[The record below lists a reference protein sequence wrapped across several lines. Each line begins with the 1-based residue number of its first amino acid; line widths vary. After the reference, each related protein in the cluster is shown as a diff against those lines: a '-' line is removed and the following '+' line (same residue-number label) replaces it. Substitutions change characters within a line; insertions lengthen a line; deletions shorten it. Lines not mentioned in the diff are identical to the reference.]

1 MNSKGIAT
9 EYRAKQHAAGLGK
22 IAGRWVFDG
31 TRYCIGCEA
40 ALAPRE
46 SICAGCLDEQI
57 DLNERQEK
65 IRRAAEA
72 AK

>member
-9 EYRAKQHAAGLGK
+9 EYRAKQHAAGLRK

-57 DLNERQEK
+57 NLNERQEK
-65 IRRAAEA
+65 IRLAAEE